1 MSVSYNIIRNI
12 DAFYNIFLKKL
23 NDLDYNGLI
32 TAIRTI
38 ITRTSKNGMIESNR
52 MNQIFKPFIEE
63 LEKHV
68 YNENQKKAIA
78 FFLSRLLYL
87 PQLNDTYF
95 SKTNIL
101 ETNLEKMNQL
111 GATNI
116 NFDRNFTDS
125 KLKFLVN
132 SIIKN
137 PIYSENK
144 RMLFYLVLTFI
155 KKFME

>member
-1 MSVSYNIIRNI
+1 MSDSYNIRNI
-12 DAFYNIFLKKL
+12 NAFHKIFLKKL
-23 NDLDYNGLI
+23 NDLNYTGLI

-38 ITRTSKNGMIESNR
+38 ITGTSINGMKESNR
-52 MNQIFKPFIEE
+52 MNQIFIPFIEE
-63 LEKHV
+63 LSKHA
-68 YNENQKKAIA
+68 YNENQKEAIA

-95 SKTNIL
+95 SESNIL

-125 KLKFLVN
+125 NLKFLVN
-132 SIIKN
+132 LIIKN
-137 PIYSENK
+137 PIYKENK